1 MSTALPAWQDLQRA
15 ARHMLFGS
23 HVAVTQE
30 QGQELRHV
38 WAKGLYSAGLGLD
51 LSLG

>member
-1 MSTALPAWQDLQRA
+1 MSTALSTLQDLQRA

-23 HVAVTQE
+23 RVAVAHE

-38 WAKGLYSAGLGLD
+38 WAKRLYSAGLGLD